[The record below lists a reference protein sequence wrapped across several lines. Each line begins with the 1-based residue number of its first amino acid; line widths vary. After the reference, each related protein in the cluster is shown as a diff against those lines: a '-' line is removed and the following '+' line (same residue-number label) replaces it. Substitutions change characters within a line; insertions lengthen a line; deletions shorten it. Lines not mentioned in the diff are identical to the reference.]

1 VMSMSKVVIGYDAS
15 ATGERAFEAGVELAA
30 ALDAEIH
37 LVTAFTDGPGGGLT
51 ITDER
56 RGAER
61 RLETAVERIK
71 GGGRAKI
78 TQHAI
83 PEGPAEAIVRVAT
96 EVEADIIVIGN
107 RGAQGAHRVL
117 GSVAS
122 SIVGHAPCSVFVVKT
137 T

>member
-1 VMSMSKVVIGYDAS
+1 MSTVVIGYDAS
-15 ATGERAFEAGVELAA
+15 ETGSRAFEAGVELAA

-37 LVTAFTDGPGGGLT
+37 LVTAFTDGSGGGLT

-56 RGAER
+56 RAAER
-61 RLETAVERIK
+61 RLERAVERIK
-71 GGGRAKI
+71 GGRSKI

-83 PEGPAEAIVRVAT
+83 PEDPAEAIVRVAT
-96 EVEADIIVIGN
+96 EVEADVIVIGN

>member
-1 VMSMSKVVIGYDAS
+1 MSMSKVVIGYDAS

-51 ITDER
+51 ITNER
-56 RGAER
+56 RGAEH
-61 RLETAVERIK
+61 RLETAVERIE
-71 GGGRAKI
+71 GGRSKV

>member
-1 VMSMSKVVIGYDAS
+1 MSISKVVIGYDAS
-15 ATGERAFEAGVELAA
+15 ETGERAFDAGVELAV

-51 ITDER
+51 ITNER
-56 RGAER
+56 RGAEH
-61 RLETAVERIK
+61 RLETAVERIE
-71 GGGRAKI
+71 GGRSKV

-83 PEGPAEAIVRVAT
+83 PEHPAEAILRVAT
-96 EVEADIIVIGN
+96 EVDADVIVIGN